1 MKHAQF
7 TGHHRIREFGR
18 IHIAGTI
25 LSRWQIESLDR
36 RLIAVLPLV
45 SDLLASPFFARMEN
59 LKLLFQL
66 YLRPAAAMSDIM
78 DRGSWMFAAMTVLVV
93 SIVFF
98 ATVNT
103 KLYEAY
109 RIPAFEEYYQPNYD
123 DLDPDSAAARAE
135 YQRSV
140 DTYQTAMSTRQQVPV
155 VGDTFFKFFSFEP
168 SAFYQPLLA
177 ISIFYVPTLILIVS
191 IFGAIGSFGL
201 VLRRDY
207 GTLATCSLMAWT
219 AAHLPFAIAGAA
231 MFTSAV
237 PPLVYL
243 AMWVA
248 SSLLFGVLMIFA
260 LRTTLGVQYGAAIL
274 GVAIGWLGFS
284 LAMYVFAYVSP
295 WLLSPFLL
303 FWVFIYFGGFLGGE
317 VRGFGNAFRQKQNF
331 KRFLHNATVN
341 PKDADAH
348 VQLGLIYQQRRQDAK
363 ALEHFQKAIAIDPEE
378 IDANY
383 QLGKIA
389 RSKSEL
395 QDALNHFQ
403 IVVGQDDKYS
413 LNEVWREIGATYLAA
428 NMYKEAADALEK
440 YVERRPVDP
449 EGLYYFGR
457 ALKGQGQNERAREMF
472 EQAVD
477 SVNSSPDY
485 RRRDIQKWRKL
496 AEKEI

>member
-1 MKHAQF
+1 
-7 TGHHRIREFGR
+7 
-18 IHIAGTI
+18 
-25 LSRWQIESLDR
+25 
-36 RLIAVLPLV
+36 
-45 SDLLASPFFARMEN
+45 MEN

-66 YLRPAAAMSDIM
+66 YLRPAASMSDIM
-78 DRGSWMFAAMTVLVV
+78 DKGSWMFAAMAVLVV
-93 SIVFF
+93 SILFF

-103 KLYEAY
+103 KLNDAY
-109 RIPAFEEYYQPNYD
+109 RIPALSDYYQPNFEA
-123 DLDPDSAAARAE
+123 DLDSPAAQAQ

-140 DTYQTAMSTRQQVPV
+140 ESYQAALTSRQQIPV
-155 VGDTFFKFFSFEP
+155 IGDVLFRFFSFDP

-177 ISIFYVPTLILIVS
+177 ISIFYVPLLVLLIS
-191 IFGAIGSFGL
+191 IFASIGSFGL

-219 AAHLPFAIAGAA
+219 AAHLPFAIAGVAL
-231 MFTSAV
+231 FTSTV
-237 PPLVYL
+237 NPLVHL
-243 AMWVA
+243 GLWAA
-248 SSLLFGVLMIFA
+248 SGLVFGIFMIFA
-260 LRTTLGVQYGAAIL
+260 LRTVLGVNYGAAAL
-274 GVAIGWLGFS
+274 AVAIGWLAFT
-284 LAMYVFAYVSP
+284 LAMYVFQYVSP

-303 FWVFIYFGGFLGGE
+303 FWVFIYFGGYLGGE

-363 ALEHFQKAIAIDPEE
+363 ALDHFTKAVEIDPEE

-383 QLGKIA
+383 QLGLIA
-389 RSKSEL
+389 RIKGDL
-395 QDALNHFQ
+395 QYALNHFA
-403 IVVGQDDKYS
+403 IVVEQDDKYS
-413 LNEVWREIGATYLAA
+413 LNEIWREIGATYLAA
-428 NMYKEAADALEK
+428 SMFKDASDALEK

-449 EGLYYFGR
+449 EGLYYFGKT
-457 ALKGQGQNERAREMF
+457 LKGLGNNERAKEIF